1 MRLPRRF
8 RFIWRYLRGDM
19 PWDSGIVPPEITG
32 WIAEYEAQGGVPGR
46 ALDVGCGTGTTSLFL
61 AEHGWEVQ
69 GLDFA
74 PNAIARARRKAR
86 AANLRGSVQF
96 ESADVSRH
104 ALLADAAPFELVVD
118 IGCLHGLTPDQR
130 RGYAANLK
138 RLTTPGA
145 TYLLYAFQPGL
156 SRDGQRA
163 IGIDRTGLDALLGP
177 EFEVVDVVMSVDVTT
192 PRASGWYTLRRVAV
206 QL

>member
-1 MRLPRRF
+1 M
-8 RFIWRYLRGDM
+8 
-19 PWDSGIVPPEITG
+19 PPEVTG
-32 WIAEYEAQGGVPGR
+32 WIVDYETQGGAPGR

-86 AANLRGSVQF
+86 AANLRGSVRF
-96 ESADVSRH
+96 ESADVSRP
-104 ALLADAAPFELVVD
+104 ALLVDAAPFELVVD
-118 IGCLHGLTPDQR
+118 IGCLHGLTLDQQ

-156 SRDGQRA
+156 SRDGQRM
-163 IGIDRTGLDALLGP
+163 IGIDRAGLELLFCP
-177 EFEVVDVVMSVDVTT
+177 EFEVTDVVLSEDVTGT
-192 PRASGWYTLRRVAV
+192 PMPSGWYTLRRMVV
-206 QL
+206 QS